1 MAPMDVLWKELLAAI
16 GAGAGAW
23 VVGRWAWGNRR
34 LKDWRRKRRALAESR
49 EAMLQTWPG
58 VQKSL
63 DDLGANFA
71 EAAKDRTRITHE
83 FQALNNRLDK
93 QDATLATITAM
104 QWGQMAL
111 DPQMRFVCT
120 NDGRNELVN
129 SAYAK
134 ELRVGEDE
142 LLGFGYKNRIV
153 PEDEGAYIAKWE
165 RAAREHRP
173 FEDTIRFIRGDGTR
187 FVGHVR
193 LEPYPRDARVAPA
206 THWFGVVT
214 KVKEAT

>member
-1 MAPMDVLWKELLAAI
+1 MRLMDALWKELLAAI
-16 GAGAGAW
+16 GVALSGILVTQW
-23 VVGRWAWGNRR
+23 TLRTRR
-34 LKDWRRKRRALAESR
+34 IAEWRRKRQAIAASR
-49 EAMLQTWPG
+49 EAMFQTWPT

-63 DDLGANFA
+63 DDLGAQF
-71 EAAKDRTRITHE
+71 KDAGVERGRITRE
-83 FQALNNRLDK
+83 FAALNERLDK
-93 QDATLATITAM
+93 QDVALAQIKAM

-120 NDGRNELVN
+120 SDGRNELVN

-142 LLGFGYKNRIV
+142 LLGYGYKNRIA
-153 PEDEGAYIAKWE
+153 PEDEGPYIAKWE

-173 FEDTIRFIRGDGTR
+173 FEDTVTFIRGDGSR

-193 LEPYPRDARVAPA
+193 LEPYPRDIRIGPA

-214 KVKEAT
+214 KVKEAA